1 MTDKVNIEEDLK
13 AADTNTEVQDSIQDA
28 VEENTADQESDL
40 KQKVQE
46 LEAQV
51 DEYKNNALL
60 AMADTENARRR
71 ASMDVE
77 KAHKYGQEKLI
88 NELLPIIDNLEQ
100 AIENIEKLSAD
111 NQAAAKSIA
120 VEYMSATDAIAKLS
134 AKSDTAFNQSIEGL
148 QLTLKLFTD
157 ALNKSNV
164 SIIDPQDEVFDSNLH
179 EALSMAPSADVPENN
194 ILTVIQKGY
203 KLADRVIRPA
213 KVIVSKG

>member
-1 MTDKVNIEEDLK
+1 MTDKVNTEENLK
-13 AADTNTEVQDSIQDA
+13 VADTNTESQESIQDA
-28 VEENTADQESDL
+28 AEETSTDKESDL

-46 LEAQV
+46 LEEQV
-51 DEYKNNALL
+51 QEHKNNALL

-120 VEYMSATDAIAKLS
+120 VKYMSATDAIAKLS
-134 AKSDTAFNQSIEGL
+134 TKSDTAFNQSIEGL

>member
-1 MTDKVNIEEDLK
+1 MTDKVNTEENLK
-13 AADTNTEVQDSIQDA
+13 VADTNTENQESIQDA
-28 VEENTADQESDL
+28 AEETSTDKESDL

-46 LEAQV
+46 LEEQV
-51 DEYKNNALL
+51 QEHKNNALL

-134 AKSDTAFNQSIEGL
+134 TKSDTAFNQSIEGL

>member
-1 MTDKVNIEEDLK
+1 MTDKVNTEENLK
-13 AADTNTEVQDSIQDA
+13 VADTNTESQESIQDA
-28 VEENTADQESDL
+28 AEETSTDKESDL

-46 LEAQV
+46 LEEQV
-51 DEYKNNALL
+51 QEHKNNALL

-134 AKSDTAFNQSIEGL
+134 TKSDTAFNQSIEGL

>member
-1 MTDKVNIEEDLK
+1 MTDTANTEEDIK
-13 AADTNTEVQDSIQDA
+13 VTDTSTEGQESIQDKA
-28 VEENTADQESDL
+28 EELSIDNESDL
-40 KQKVQE
+40 KQKVKE
-46 LEAQV
+46 LETQV
-51 DEYKNNALL
+51 EEYKNNALL

-100 AIENIEKLSAD
+100 AIQNIEKLSVD
-111 NQAAAKSIA
+111 NQTAAKNIA
-120 VEYMSATDAIAKLS
+120 IEHMSANDAIAKLS
-134 AKSDTAFNQSIEGL
+134 TKSDTAFNQSIEGL

-164 SIIDPQDEVFDSNLH
+164 KIIDPQDEVFDSNLH